1 MAPGA
6 GKVRKRYVN
15 RPFAQLLSGFVRGH
29 SFSVA
34 METYQGFLWL
44 SLITCSSFSF
54 TVRRPVACPLANKAE
69 GSERKAVCQD
79 TITVVFLHAL
89 IEEINVQA

>member
-1 MAPGA
+1 MA
-6 GKVRKRYVN
+6 
-15 RPFAQLLSGFVRGH
+15 FTDFMQF
-29 SFSVA
+29 
-34 METYQGFLWL
+34 
-44 SLITCSSFSF
+44 FSF

-79 TITVVFLHAL
+79 TITVVFLHVL